1 MCLAPITLARL
12 SSGQAMPLPAGLLLE
27 HTLLCL
33 LLSSWAPELYSIT
46 SESSAL
52 TGPHTAITHTWNNNA
67 VLLSLCVFSTDFIKG
82 SLKTTPR
89 TEEHSFLLFCSSYNI
104 L

>member
-52 TGPHTAITHTWNNNA
+52 TGPHTAIMQCF
-67 VLLSLCVFSTDFIKG
+67 SLCVLS
-82 SLKTTPR
+82 PQ
-89 TEEHSFLLFCSSYNI
+89 I
-104 L
+104 LSKEV